1 VNGARKQLAEL
12 RQFIVEHRIVTIPGT
27 QQALVEEAP
36 AYRRQNFAFINIPG
50 PYEQNLPSVYY
61 IAPPDPQWSKIE
73 QDAYIPGKADL
84 LFTSVHEVW
93 PGHFLQFLHSNRS
106 SWRFGQ
112 LFVGY
117 AFAEGWAHYA
127 EELMVEAGIAQSRPD
142 LQIGQALNALLR
154 NVRYLC
160 AIGLHTQGMSA
171 AQCEQLFRDK
181 AYQDAGNARQQAARG
196 TYDPAYLN
204 YTMGKLMIRR
214 LRDDWAA
221 SRGGRKAWR
230 EFHDRFLTFGG
241 PPVPMARRAMLGS
254 ATGPLF

>member
-1 VNGARKQLAEL
+1 
-12 RQFIVEHRIVTIPGT
+12 
-27 QQALVEEAP
+27 
-36 AYRRQNFAFINIPG
+36 
-50 PYEQNLPSVYY
+50 
-61 IAPPDPQWSKIE
+61 
-73 QDAYIPGKADL
+73 
-84 LFTSVHEVW
+84 
-93 PGHFLQFLHSNRS
+93 
-106 SWRFGQ
+106 
-112 LFVGY
+112 
-117 AFAEGWAHYA
+117 
-127 EELMVEAGIAQSRPD
+127 M
-142 LQIGQALNALLR
+142 
-154 NVRYLC
+154 C
-160 AIGLHTQGMSA
+160 AIGLHTKGMTV
-171 AQCEQLFRDK
+171 AQCEQMFKEK